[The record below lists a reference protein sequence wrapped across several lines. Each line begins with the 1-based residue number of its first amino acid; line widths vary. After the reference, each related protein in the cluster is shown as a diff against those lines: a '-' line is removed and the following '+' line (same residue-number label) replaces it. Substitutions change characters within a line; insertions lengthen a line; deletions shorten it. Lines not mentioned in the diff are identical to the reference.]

1 MTILKYSNRGN
12 DFFTNQ
18 LMNQLFRETRGALK
32 STLDNEVVNRT
43 SVNVYEEEN
52 NFIIEM
58 AIPGFAKEDVSIK
71 VEKGVLNIS
80 ANKEEKQERNYLR
93 REFTRGNLEKSFKLS
108 DGIAEEEINAEVKD
122 GMLFVKLPKMQVE
135 EPKAREI
142 EIR

>member
-43 SVNVYEEEN
+43 SVNVFEEEN

-80 ANKEEKQERNYLR
+80 ANKEEKQERNY
-93 REFTRGNLEKSFKLS
+93 
-108 DGIAEEEINAEVKD
+108 
-122 GMLFVKLPKMQVE
+122 
-135 EPKAREI
+135 
-142 EIR
+142 